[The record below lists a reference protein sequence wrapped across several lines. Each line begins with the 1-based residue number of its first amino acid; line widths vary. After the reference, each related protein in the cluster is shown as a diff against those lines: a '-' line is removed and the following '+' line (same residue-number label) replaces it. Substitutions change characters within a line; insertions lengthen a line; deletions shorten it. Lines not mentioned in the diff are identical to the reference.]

1 MFSETMVDIHGREPL
16 AVAVAVAQS
25 DDFSDI
31 GSKRGGGGAGLKR
44 LTPPVLTALAPGQWP
59 G

>member
-1 MFSETMVDIHGREPL
+1 MVDIHGREPL